1 MRESR
6 GGEGRKYTMRRPP
19 RSRATML
26 NYAADLNPQQLDV
39 VMAGEGPILV
49 IAGAGSGKTHTITY
63 RLARLVEE
71 GVPPESILL
80 LTFTNKA
87 AREMLHRSATLIQG
101 DIRKI
106 WGGTFHHVGNL
117 FLRQH
122 GSLLGFSPNFTILDR
137 EDSGDLIADCIQL
150 AGINPKE
157 KHFPKGRVLES
168 LFDFAANTDRSLADA
183 LQGQAPYLADRI
195 EDIEKVAARYG
206 ERKREIQAV
215 DFADLLTLTRTL
227 LQQHEP
233 VQNALQQ
240 RFHYILVDEYQDT
253 NKIQAEIIDALA
265 GRYKNLTVV
274 GDDAQSI
281 YSFRGAYFENI
292 ITFPDRYPGARLF
305 RLEANYRS
313 TEPILALA
321 NASIKN
327 NKRQF
332 EKKLATTRGGGSL
345 PALVPT
351 RDVLQQADFVVQRI
365 LELSDEGVTLSE
377 LAVLY
382 RAHYHS
388 MELQMELTRRGVP
401 FEVRSGLR
409 FFEQRH
415 IKDVTSFLR
424 LVKSPADELAW
435 KRALR
440 LLPRVGAVTA
450 GRIWDSLRS
459 QEDPIRCLW
468 ERGRQFAP
476 RGGEK
481 LWEIFRG
488 LVGEMAGYKRPVHT
502 SGTTSLPPSEM
513 ILLVLDRFY
522 EEYMESNFDNATA
535 RAEDVRQMAEFA
547 VQYDSAEAFLSELA
561 LMGTIATEVAL
572 PGRGDGPEESVVLSS
587 VHQAKGLEWKVVFLI
602 WLSDSRFPLPRAL
615 SDLGGEE
622 EERRL
627 FYVGVTRA
635 KDELYLCQPM
645 LESDSYRMGA
655 FSRLSRF
662 VSELPEKLYERWSL
676 EEEVSAG
683 TGEAGSGGN
692 ARPADPDEP
701 GGLVYDSGEEF

>member
-157 KHFPKGRVLES
+157 KHFPKGRVLEL

-195 EDIEKVAARYG
+195 EDIEKIAAQYG

-365 LELSDEGVTLSE
+365 LGV
-377 LAVLY
+377 
-382 RAHYHS
+382 
-388 MELQMELTRRGVP
+388 
-401 FEVRSGLR
+401 
-409 FFEQRH
+409 
-415 IKDVTSFLR
+415 
-424 LVKSPADELAW
+424 
-435 KRALR
+435 
-440 LLPRVGAVTA
+440 
-450 GRIWDSLRS
+450 
-459 QEDPIRCLW
+459 
-468 ERGRQFAP
+468 ER
-476 RGGEK
+476 
-481 LWEIFRG
+481 
-488 LVGEMAGYKRPVHT
+488 
-502 SGTTSLPPSEM
+502 
-513 ILLVLDRFY
+513 
-522 EEYMESNFDNATA
+522 
-535 RAEDVRQMAEFA
+535 
-547 VQYDSAEAFLSELA
+547 
-561 LMGTIATEVAL
+561 
-572 PGRGDGPEESVVLSS
+572 
-587 VHQAKGLEWKVVFLI
+587 
-602 WLSDSRFPLPRAL
+602 
-615 SDLGGEE
+615 
-622 EERRL
+622 
-627 FYVGVTRA
+627 
-635 KDELYLCQPM
+635 
-645 LESDSYRMGA
+645 
-655 FSRLSRF
+655 
-662 VSELPEKLYERWSL
+662 
-676 EEEVSAG
+676 
-683 TGEAGSGGN
+683 
-692 ARPADPDEP
+692 
-701 GGLVYDSGEEF
+701 